1 METKE
6 LIRNIHRQWLA
17 AKTERA
23 ARCAGCGMEGTA
35 RLLEECK
42 MFSGSESAE
51 ELMRLFISPQG
62 LEFCLAA
69 GFPSLATIRLFKPL
83 NPERL
88 GIYIDAGQITLD
100 DPGRAVLIGRTNATV
115 RCSTLARHEVTAM
128 HGATAA
134 VIASGW
140 AVVHTQSG
148 VGSSVVRRA
157 SGNAVIL

>member
-17 AKTERA
+17 AKADRA
-23 ARCAGCGMEGTA
+23 ARCAGCGLEETA

-42 MFSGSESAE
+42 MFSGSETPE

-100 DPGRAVLIGRTNATV
+100 NPGCAVLVGRTNATV

-128 HGATAA
+128 HGATAT

-148 VGSSVVRRA
+148 AGSSVVRRA
-157 SGNAVIL
+157 SGNAVML